1 MFMQDIH
8 EGVLVKDMSST
19 GLGLLT
25 VEWLTYILSPL
36 VLCLYPAQY
45 CILFQRGK
53 FRKDVLGFVL
63 SQCCPFDIYV

>member
-25 VEWLTYILSPL
+25 VEWLTYNFTIGFMFIPCP
-36 VLCLYPAQY
+36 VLYSFSA
-45 CILFQRGK
+45 RE
-53 FRKDVLGFVL
+53 V
-63 SQCCPFDIYV
+63 